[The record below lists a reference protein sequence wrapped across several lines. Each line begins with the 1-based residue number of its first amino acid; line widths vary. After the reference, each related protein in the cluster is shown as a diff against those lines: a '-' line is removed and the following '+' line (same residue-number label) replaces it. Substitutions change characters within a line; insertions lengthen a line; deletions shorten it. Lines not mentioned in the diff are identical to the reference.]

1 MRDVRVVTLDQ
12 LGQCGTF
19 RIRRI
24 TALHDGARS
33 MFFRRVQLC
42 EARPLHTRLPIVTTG
57 GDLLL
62 LHPIFHDPHL
72 RAIVVRSVTNDHD
85 LEDGII
91 GRDFEF
97 VVELS
102 DQGTKLLEESD
113 AHGLQVRLAL
123 ARSGLVTRV
132 APGYTLKITVQ
143 PSGLGIG
150 GNAPFRSSEKHADV
164 RRVEVH
170 YARWNGISLHRLIDG
185 RKDDDVL
192 CHVNDGPAAGEIGDD
207 FVLVLLLLGNSLK
220 RGPTKKAAQKEE
232 LDSSRKSRAE
242 A

>member
-1 MRDVRVVTLDQ
+1 MRDVRIVALDQ

-33 MFFRRVQLC
+33 MFFRRVELG
-42 EARPLHTRLPIVTTG
+42 EARPLHTRLPMVGAG
-57 GDLLL
+57 GALLL
-62 LHPIFHDPHL
+62 LHTIVHDPHL
-72 RAIVVRSVTNDHD
+72 GAVIIGSVTNDHD

-102 DQGTKLLEESD
+102 DQGAKLLEESD
-113 AHGLQVRLAL
+113 AHGFQGRLAL
-123 ARSGLVTRV
+123 AGSGLVTGV

-150 GNAPFRSSEKHADV
+150 GNAPFRSSEKNA
-164 RRVEVH
+164 EGGSGGGA
-170 YARWNGISLHRLIDG
+170 YARGDG
-185 RKDDDVL
+185 D
-192 CHVNDGPAAGEIGDD
+192 
-207 FVLVLLLLGNSLK
+207 
-220 RGPTKKAAQKEE
+220 
-232 LDSSRKSRAE
+232 
-242 A
+242 